1 MRILVHDFGGYSF
14 ALQLSCALAR
24 RGHTVSHA
32 YCASLQ
38 TTPPGVAGV
47 GALPATLTVTG
58 LKLSAPLNKYALVTR
73 WRQERAFGRLV
84 TRHFQAFKPDI
95 VLSGNAPLSAQAML
109 MRACRRADIPFVYWL
124 QDLLGVATY
133 RILRSKHVLLSE
145 TVGRYYRHLE
155 GRLLRR
161 SAAVVGITEDF
172 LPIVRARGASER
184 RLTVIENWA
193 NLDELPVRPK
203 TNAWAQAHG
212 LADKTCLLYAGTLSM
227 KHNPDLLLH
236 LARTLKDD
244 AAVRVVVF
252 SQGMGMD
259 YLRRA
264 QAGGGLDNLVLMGYQ
279 PKRVLP
285 DVLGAADVL
294 LAVLEPAAGNFSVPS
309 KVLTYLCAQRP
320 VLLAVPPTNLAARMV
335 THSRAGRVVAPDDAQ
350 GFADV
355 AAVLVRSAAMR
366 AEMGSRARAYAE
378 ATFDIARITDRFL
391 EVFAGV
397 AK

>member
-1 MRILVHDFGGYSF
+1 MRILVHDFGGYAF
-14 ALQLSCALAR
+14 ALQLSCALAQ

-38 TTPPGVAGV
+38 TTPPGVPDS
-47 GALPATLTVTG
+47 GAFPATLTVTG
-58 LKLSAPLNKYALVTR
+58 LKLAAPLNKYALVTR

-84 TRHFQAFKPDI
+84 TRHCQAFKPDL

-109 MRACRRADIPFVYWL
+109 MQTCRRADIPFVYWL

-133 RILRSKHVLLSE
+133 RILRNKHVLLSE

-161 SAAVVGITEDF
+161 SAAIVGITEDF

-193 NLDELPVRPK
+193 NLDELPVRSK
-203 TNAWAQAHG
+203 ANAWAQAHG

-244 AAVRVVVF
+244 AVRVVVV

-279 PKRVLP
+279 PKQVLP

-294 LAVLEPAAGNFSVPS
+294 LAVLEPDAGSFSVPS

-320 VLLAVPPTNLAARMV
+320 VLLAVPTTNLAARLV
-335 THSRAGRVVAPDDAQ
+335 THSRAGRVVAPDDMQ

-355 AAVLVRSAAMR
+355 AVVLARSAPMR

-391 EVFAGV
+391 DVFAE
-397 AK
+397 AIT

>member
-1 MRILVHDFGGYSF
+1 MRILVHDFGGYAF

-38 TTPPGVAGV
+38 TTPPGVSGA

-84 TRHFQAFKPDI
+84 ARHCQAFKPDI

-133 RILRSKHVLLSE
+133 RILRNKHTLLSE
-145 TVGRYYRHLE
+145 TVGRYYRQLE

-203 TNAWAQAHG
+203 ANAWAQAHG

-227 KHNPDLLLH
+227 KHNPDLLLN
-236 LARTLKDD
+236 LAHTLKDD
-244 AAVRVVVF
+244 ATVRVVVI
-252 SQGMGMD
+252 SQGIGMD
-259 YLRRA
+259 YLQRR
-264 QAGGGLDNLVLMGYQ
+264 GGGLDNLILMGYQ
-279 PKRVLP
+279 PKQVLP

-294 LAVLEPAAGNFSVPS
+294 LAVLEPDAGSFSVPS

-320 VLLAVPPTNLAARMV
+320 VLLAVPPTNLAARLV
-335 THSRAGRVVAPDDAQ
+335 THSRAGSVVAPDDAQ
-350 GFADV
+350 GFAD
-355 AAVLVRSAAMR
+355 AAALLARSAPMR

-378 ATFDIARITDRFL
+378 ATFDITRIADRFL
-391 EVFAGV
+391 DVFAGV